1 MTTLDEAR
9 NAWKR
14 ATQKYQ
20 EKFPSRT
27 AIMGDGRGLATS
39 NLFVPNRSNY
49 IFARDNYDSH
59 QFFQIL
65 NRAKVNARID
75 LPVILGYTEEEPQ
88 EEQVLSIHYDGL
100 GAGMSASNIG
110 STLGPHH
117 LQHQFRG
124 GDEVFIDSRMF
135 LTGLVHPTS
144 PLSMTVTIE
153 AFPYF
158 YDKWR
163 QYAGGT
169 SANFNQWKPS
179 GMDMVFVMVALDPTT
194 QTIVYRPGFP
204 FVQGSVAN
212 ADFFTLGL
220 IPGPS
225 GNEFPLAYIK
235 LTSSTTAI
243 DWTGLTDNIGDA
255 RLFVQPPLVNIL
267 DRLRQ
272 LEGLSESEPSLPALL
287 VANNTVNITA
297 DAYGRPVGLGAENRV
312 AYWSNRNTLMSSA
325 NLTFDG
331 TTLTM
336 LGAGHFGVGTT
347 GIPAAIRLIDAREV
361 FSGTASVQ
369 GYLAQVDYSL
379 SGNSAFS
386 ANGVRSV
393 ARLVSANNLTATFTS
408 VVGGGLV
415 GGFFSVRTSGAS
427 AGIVT
432 AASGITT
439 DITLTSGTFTEVAH
453 HYSPSPA
460 LSGGATIGIAY
471 GHYIDKQKV
480 TGVTTGYGIYQADSA
495 DQNYFA
501 GNVGIGTLTFGT
513 SAIGV
518 LG

>member
-287 VANNTVNITA
+287 VANNTVDITS
-297 DAYGRPVGLGAENRV
+297 DAYGRPVGLGTENGV
-312 AYWSNRNTLMSSA
+312 AYWSNRSTLTSNTGLIYDAANAELTITGTSSLAALILHRYGQASAIALRRANGGLGSESSLSSTNVVGILGYIAWNGTSAYATVSSIQAVATEAHSSSA
-325 NLTFDG
+325 RVTRLD
-331 TTLTM
+331 LRVV
-336 LGAGHFGVGTT
+336 AVGTT
-347 GIPAAIRLIDAREV
+347 TLVTATTISANRNLIVPGSSSPTEAGTNAIGGMAIGN
-361 FSGTASVQ
+361 GTAPS
-369 GYLAQVDYSL
+369 
-379 SGNSAFS
+379 
-386 ANGVRSV
+386 
-393 ARLVSANNLTATFTS
+393 T
-408 VVGGGLV
+408 
-415 GGFFSVRTSGAS
+415 
-427 AGIVT
+427 
-432 AASGITT
+432 
-439 DITLTSGTFTEVAH
+439 
-453 HYSPSPA
+453 SPA
-460 LSGGATIGIAY
+460 NMI
-471 GHYIDKQKV
+471 Q
-480 TGVTTGYGIYQADSA
+480 IYSR
-495 DQNYFA
+495 
-501 GNVGIGTLTFGT
+501 
-513 SAIGV
+513 SE
-518 LG
+518 